1 MIRLLLA
8 IIRFPLTGG
17 PEAVDWNARLAA
29 SLRPNPQYL
38 KRRRAAQLGW
48 RTRRG

>member
-8 IIRFPLTGG
+8 IIRYPLTGG
-17 PEAVDWNARLAA
+17 PEAVDWNARLTA
-29 SLRPNPQYL
+29 SLRPNPQYM

-48 RTRRG
+48 RNRRG